1 MKRILFIVLL
11 FAAISTTWAQP
22 KYVFYFIGDGMGP
35 NNVMAAQMYLAEM
48 EGRIGVQRL
57 TMTTL
62 PFTGQLST
70 FSTSN
75 GITDSSAAGT
85 CLASGRKTTNG
96 TLGLDDKGEPVET
109 IAELLHKKGWAVG
122 LGTSVSID
130 HATPAAFYA
139 HVRKRNMYYEI
150 GTQLPKSEFEFFGG
164 ASFYEPT
171 DKNNPE
177 AKNVYTLCE
186 ENGYTFARGYKEAQE
201 LLDAKRLILIQEGEG
216 EDITS
221 PGWAQIPYAINRKGD
236 ELTLA
241 QITET
246 AIQFLQKRETPFFLM
261 IEGGAIDWANHSQD
275 GATSIREV
283 IDFDESISLAYKFY
297 LEHPDETLIVITA
310 DHETGGMAL
319 GNSDYTLNLQVLQ
332 HQDCS
337 SNMLSEMLKEKMSDG
352 QKPAWEEVKKLLTEH
367 LGLYTKVEVSKEE
380 DQKLQAT
387 YKKMLKG
394 KAGDIKTL
402 YKSINR
408 LSGKAVALLNQKS
421 KLGWT
426 SYSHTAAPVPVYAV
440 GVGAERFTGWKDNS
454 EIAPLIIELTIGQ

>member
-1 MKRILFIVLL
+1 MKRIGLIVLL
-11 FAAISTTWAQP
+11 CAVVMLGWSQP

-35 NNVMAAQMYLAEM
+35 NNVMAAQMYLSELQ
-48 EGRIGVQRL
+48 GKIGVERL

-85 CLASGRKTTNG
+85 CLATGTKTNNG
-96 TLGLDDKGEPVET
+96 TLGLDEKGNPVTT
-109 IAELLHKKGWAVG
+109 IAEKLHKAGWAVG
-122 LGTSVSID
+122 LTTSVSID

-139 HVRKRNMYYEI
+139 HVAKRNMYYQI
-150 GTQLPKSEFEFFGG
+150 GTQLPESGFEFFGG

-171 DKNNPE
+171 DKNDPD
-177 AKNVYTLCE
+177 APNVYNLCRD
-186 ENGYTFARGYKEAQE
+186 NGYEFAHGYKDAQNK
-201 LLDAKRLILIQEGEG
+201 LDSKRLILIQEGEG
-216 EDITS
+216 EDITEA
-221 PGWAQIPYAINRKGD
+221 GWAQIPYAINRKPND
-236 ELTLA
+236 LTLA

-246 AIQFLQKRETPFFLM
+246 AIKFLEQKSDRFFLM
-261 IEGGAIDWANHSQD
+261 VEGGAIDWANHSQD

-283 IDFDESISLAYKFY
+283 IDFDESIQIAYAFY
-297 LEHPDETLIVITA
+297 KEHPDETLIVITA

-319 GNSDYTLNLQVLQ
+319 GNSNYTLNLQLLQ
-332 HQDCS
+332 NQKCS
-337 SNMLSEMLKEKMSDG
+337 SNMLSDMLHEKMSG
-352 QKPAWEEVKKLLTEH
+352 EKKASWEEVKELLREQ
-367 LGLYTKVEVSKEE
+367 LSLYEKVEVTKEE

-402 YKSINR
+402 YKSINK

-426 SYSHTAAPVPVYAV
+426 SYSHTAAPVPIYAI
-440 GVGAERFTGWKDNS
+440 GVGAENFTGWKDNS
-454 EIAPLIIELTIGQ
+454 EIAPLIEKIALP